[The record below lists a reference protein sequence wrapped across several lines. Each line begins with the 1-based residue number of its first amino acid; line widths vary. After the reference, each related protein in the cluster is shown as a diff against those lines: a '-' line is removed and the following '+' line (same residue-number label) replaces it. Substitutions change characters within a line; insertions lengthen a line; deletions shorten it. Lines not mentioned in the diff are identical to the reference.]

1 MKAVAFSKGHISKK
15 IPQDMAATQYLG
27 FAPPSAWESPFNGL
41 NPKYWGA
48 FPSQNRY
55 DLASGP

>member
-48 FPSQNRY
+48 FP
-55 DLASGP
+55 